1 MLKWAL
7 IAFAVAVLAGI
18 FAFGGIAAG
27 AASVGKVLFYGFLF
41 VAVVTLVIGLAGNRA
56 VTKGKTGA

>member
-7 IAFAVAVLAGI
+7 IAFAVAIVAGI
-18 FAFGGIAAG
+18 FGFGGIAAG

-41 VAVVTLVIGLAGNRA
+41 VAVVALIVGVAGGKA
-56 VTKGKTGA
+56 VTRGRIKG